1 MKPLFPE
8 DSEERKTYPV
18 YSGFLRYFPAAVA
31 AVAHH
36 SYLGNEKHN
45 PGQSLHWDRAKS
57 GDEADALCRHLMES
71 EVAGYE
77 HELVGMAWRAMA
89 DLQKYL
95 ESKGAPI
102 APAAR
107 NADGAS
113 LHEFLGELAA
123 DSQMLAALPPN
134 LRDAVLLQSGVG
146 DMSAAVEA
154 QAAAA
159 FAGRVHASDT
169 SKEVG
174 HVPRHPMAAEADRL
188 KPGDGL

>member
-1 MKPLFPE
+1 MTPLFPE
-8 DSEERKTYPV
+8 DSDERKTYPV

-45 PGQSLHWDRAKS
+45 PGQPLHWDRAKS
-57 GDEADALCRHLMES
+57 GDEQDALCRHLMES

-107 NADGAS
+107 NAVPLGRIPGANQPMR
-113 LHEFLGELAA
+113 E
-123 DSQMLAALPPN
+123 DLPPN
-134 LRDAVLLQSGVG
+134 LAAAILRDAGIG
-146 DMSAAVEA
+146 DVP
-154 QAAAA
+154 
-159 FAGRVHASDT
+159 
-169 SKEVG
+169 
-174 HVPRHPMAAEADRL
+174 PRHPMAAEADRL
-188 KPGDGL
+188 AEDKL

>member
-45 PGQSLHWDRAKS
+45 PGQPLHWDRAKS
-57 GDEADALCRHLMES
+57 GDEKDALCRHLMES

-95 ESKGAPI
+95 ESKGAPM

-107 NADGAS
+107 NADDVS
-113 LHEFLGELAA
+113 LHAFMSELAA

-134 LRDAVLLQSGVG
+134 LRDAMRRQSGAG
-146 DMSAAVEA
+146 DVPL
-154 QAAAA
+154 
-159 FAGRVHASDT
+159 AGRVHASGT
-169 SKEVG
+169 SKDIGQVS
-174 HVPRHPMAAEADRL
+174 RHPMAAEADRIS
-188 KPGDGL
+188 KPGDRL